1 MNTSTQY
8 STKGQSSF
16 SDITLKRL
24 LPLPHTDDYDDS
36 TRLHLIATKSSVR
49 TSPNRLDTLQ
59 CFGSRIS
66 ILKLLLYWTF
76 SPFRALRVKFKT
88 SSSTCD
94 LSTLSPHRFFSTKA
108 KQNRNYT
115 QSPIKALGRFEYK
128 PEHLFYTDLTTP
140 NWLTSVIPIHSNTR
154 YGNAQE

>member
-24 LPLPHTDDYDDS
+24 LPLPHTRLRIDS
-36 TRLHLIATKSSVR
+36 TRLHMIAIKSSVR
-49 TSPNRLDTLQ
+49 TSANRLDALQ

-66 ILKLLLYWTF
+66 IHKLLLYWTL
-76 SPFRALRVKFKT
+76 SPFLALRVKFKT

-94 LSTLSPHRFFSTKA
+94 LSTLSTHRFFSTKA

-128 PEHLFYTDLTTP
+128 PEHLFHTDPTTP
-140 NWLTSVIPIHSNTR
+140 NLLTSVIPIHSNTR
-154 YGNAQE
+154 CGNAQE